1 MRVGAFLAAAM
12 MSSAVPSAASTV
24 LAVAVHVRPAD
35 RDALRRAVETS
46 QTARLKQWRAQ
57 GLVTGFRL
65 LFARYPDSGQWD
77 AFELLQF
84 RDEAALARWRKA
96 ASEPFVAKVL
106 ALAQSIETTPG
117 EMVRREGGHSRHPA
131 VLVIPYEVMVTPAE
145 YASYLDG
152 YTIPQFRGWM
162 NAGVLDGYDIII
174 SSYPAGRPW
183 AALITLRYRDDTA
196 LGRRDAVV
204 QETRSALAS
213 NRAWKELADSKKNV
227 RSEHALAVADEIASE
242 GDVQ

>member
-1 MRVGAFLAAAM
+1 MQVAAILAAVAM
-12 MSSAVPSAASTV
+12 PSAVPSAASPA
-24 LAVAVHVRPAD
+24 LAIAVHVRPAD
-35 RDALRRAVETS
+35 REALRRAVESS
-46 QTARLKQWRAQ
+46 QASQLKEWRAQ

-65 LFARYPDSGQWD
+65 LFARYPDSSQWD
-77 AFELLQF
+77 AFELLHF

-96 ASEPFVAKVL
+96 ASEPFVAEVL
-106 ALAQSIETTPG
+106 AVAQSIETTPG
-117 EMVRREGGHSRHPA
+117 EVVRAEGGKSPHPA
-131 VLVIPYEVMVTPAE
+131 VLVIPYEVLVPAAE

-152 YTIPQFRGWM
+152 YTIPQFKSWM
-162 NAGVLDGYDIII
+162 NAGVLDGYDIVM

-183 AALITLRYRDDTA
+183 GALITLRYRDDAA
-196 LGRRDAVV
+196 LQRRDEVV